1 MNKLLCSNLLSGLA
15 YHQGIRVIRRFLL
28 LSSRDILAMTSID
41 NQIFHSMQKIEQPH
55 LISLFVS
62 SRLEPFNLQSLHDIK
77 WIDFLWPVY
86 CNFIFFLFKY
96 WIVRKFRNILTE
108 TSLKFSWGK
117 ISRNRPYSYR
127 AGLRFGESC
136 SILRHHVG

>member
-1 MNKLLCSNLLSGLA
+1 MMNKLLRSNLLSGLA

-77 WIDFLWPVY
+77 
-86 CNFIFFLFKY
+86 
-96 WIVRKFRNILTE
+96 
-108 TSLKFSWGK
+108 
-117 ISRNRPYSYR
+117 
-127 AGLRFGESC
+127 
-136 SILRHHVG
+136 